1 MSYAYDPD
9 HLERTR
15 ELLYALVPEFYKRRD
30 RAAVVAVPPEPEE
43 LRAVIEALAAPLAAL
58 RQSIEELY
66 GDLFVES
73 AGAGMLPELAASIG
87 VDLVF
92 RDAEANRRDLAAAM
106 DWRRRKGTPS
116 MLEEMARTLADRQV
130 ALQEGWKALMLTQD
144 LNIIRPERVLA
155 NLRAASVAERA
166 AGPLATLSR
175 LFDPRPIGP
184 DAGHVHPS
192 HLVHWAFPTQLHP
205 LRRGAC
211 RELPPGAADRR
222 FAFDAANAW
231 RPLRVRAT
239 GFEDRPGTDRVPDGL
254 FAETPGD
261 WFGREGRFTVR
272 LTGVPAA
279 ATRPARPVLRVAR
292 TIRADVALG
301 QAPAALTLVDAAV
314 ERFSGPVEIELIAAP
329 LTGMLPDLVQAVM
342 RGQITVGPAGLVAS
356 ASGVGVVPASH
367 VMLLRLR
374 PAGPATSRML
384 GETVLELAGTAVD
397 GRRAAADPALA
408 LAGYARGSLYL
419 RLPEQRVTGVRLF
432 WIGAD
437 GSLHDAEAPDLVPP
451 LRPLEAGALPARS
464 LISAPV
470 GPVWPEAAETS
481 ERAPFA
487 PALAAPAAAPAV
499 LHGGDTLHANGTAN
513 LPGAESAALVFALS
527 YFAGQRRFDPMLRL
541 GWTGPDPRTA
551 SWTAINANGLP
562 VNAAALPARFA
573 ALGAIL
579 AAGPSDLAL
588 SVRFESSMAGAILTP
603 AEVAFTG
610 FDGSAILIHL
620 PELIASE
627 TAETAPDGSAFW
639 PRGPAPLARHSQAV
653 QVGLDGSTW
662 VAGTT
667 TPARR
672 SLGPAAPLVTA
683 RAMRRREAAWRR
695 LCPWQNEA
703 GPNVLGPTLP
713 GRLDIDPA
721 FALFAMNATDGIVP
735 HPAAVGI
742 VAPDPVTVDMQDG
755 ATMEIG
761 ALPIDHRRFLGGIR
775 RAATRIVSASGHL
788 GAAATPDH
796 LALPLHRTLA
806 AALTAADGSGLPEE
820 VIEIVDSGFYA
831 AQALSWPAGPSRLEV
846 RAAPFERPMVQV
858 ASSAP
863 GTAQYDSLDLT
874 GLAITRQ
881 GPGAATLNLPPAQTV
896 TLNFIGILR
905 GDYTLRVRLLEA
917 AGTERA
923 VIRRCCLGPL
933 RFDEEGEIS
942 VSDTIIDA
950 GADTAVAVSAPLAR
964 VNTDRVTIAGEV
976 ASEEVEL
983 SDTIVTG
990 RVIAQERFR
999 GCVRYSLV
1007 GLGSQ
1012 TPRRHRVLEAE
1023 ANGRPIRA
1031 PFESRDRRDP
1041 SWLKLDPAGDR
1052 RILTGA
1058 SDGGEMGAF
1067 GAARLGE
1074 LFAGVERRLLEHT
1087 PAGLK
1092 TGIVMR
1098 S

>member
-1 MSYAYDPD
+1 MTYDFDPD

-15 ELLYALVPEFYKRRD
+15 DLLYALVPEFYKRRD
-30 RAAVVAVPPEPEE
+30 RAAVVAVPAEPEE

-73 AGAGMLPELAASIG
+73 AGARMLPQLAASIG
-87 VDLVF
+87 VELVF
-92 RDAEANRRDLAAAM
+92 RDPEANRRDLAAAM
-106 DWRRRKGTPS
+106 GWRRRKGTPS

-155 NLRAASVAERA
+155 DLRPASVAEHA

-184 DAGHVHPS
+184 EVGHVHPR
-192 HLVHWAFPTQLHP
+192 HLVHWAFQTQLHP
-205 LRRGAC
+205 LRNAAC
-211 RELPPGAADRR
+211 HELPPGAADRR

-239 GFEDRPGTDRVPDGL
+239 GFDDRPGTDRVPDGL
-254 FAETPGD
+254 FAEAPGD
-261 WFGREGRFTVR
+261 WFGRDGRFTVR

-279 ATRPARPVLRVAR
+279 AARPATPVPRLAR
-292 TIRADVALG
+292 LVRADTALG
-301 QAPAALTLVDAAV
+301 QARATLTLIDAVV
-314 ERFSGPVEIELIAAP
+314 ECYSGPVEIELIAAP
-329 LTGMLPDLVQAVM
+329 LSGMVPDLPQAAM
-342 RGQITVGPAGLVAS
+342 RGQITVGPAGLVGS
-356 ASGVGVVPASH
+356 SLGLGTVSASH

-374 PAGPATSRML
+374 PTAPATSRML
-384 GETVLELAGTAVD
+384 GETVLEIAGEAVS
-397 GRRAAADPALA
+397 GRRVSTDAVLG
-408 LAGYARGSLYL
+408 LAGYRRGALYV
-419 RLPEQRVTGVRLF
+419 RLPEQRITGTRLF

-437 GSLHDAEAPDLVPP
+437 GSLHEAEAPTMVPP

-470 GPVWPEAAETS
+470 GPVWPEAVETS

-487 PALAAPAAAPAV
+487 PALAAPAAAPAI
-499 LHGGDTLHANGTAN
+499 LHGGDTLHPNGTAL
-513 LPGAESAALVFALS
+513 LPAAERGVLSFALTS
-527 YFAGQRRFDPMLRL
+527 FAGQRRFDPMLRL
-541 GWTGPDPRTA
+541 VWTGPDPRTA
-551 SWTAINANGLP
+551 IWAAVGADGVP
-562 VNAAALPARFA
+562 VNAAGLPARFA
-573 ALGAIL
+573 ALSAIL

-588 SVRFESSMAGAILTP
+588 SVRFESSMAGAVFTP
-603 AEVAFTG
+603 AEVAFTA
-610 FDGSAILIHL
+610 FDGSTVLIHL
-620 PELIASE
+620 PELVASD

-639 PRGPAPLARHSQAV
+639 PRGPAPLVQHSPAV
-653 QVGLDGSTW
+653 QVGMDGSTW

-672 SLGPAAPLVTA
+672 SLGPAAPLALPV
-683 RAMRRREAAWRR
+683 AMRRREARWRR

-703 GPNVLGPTLP
+703 GPDVLDPTLA

-721 FALFAMNATDGIVP
+721 FGLFALCAADGVVP

-742 VAPDPVTVDMQDG
+742 AAPDPVTVDLQEG

-761 ALPIDHRRFLGGIR
+761 ALPIDYRRFLGGNP

-788 GAAATPDH
+788 GADATTDN
-796 LALPLHRTLA
+796 LMLPLHRTLA
-806 AALTAADGSGLPEE
+806 AALAAANGSALAEE

-831 AQALSWPAGPSRLEV
+831 GQALVWPQGLTRLEI
-846 RAAPFERPMVQV
+846 RAAPFARPMIQIA
-858 ASSAP
+858 ASTP
-863 GTAQYDSLDLT
+863 GAAQYQALDLS
-874 GLAITRQ
+874 GLAVTRQ
-881 GPGAATLNLPPAQTV
+881 GPGAATLNLPPAQQV
-896 TLNFIGILR
+896 GLNFISVLR
-905 GDYTLRVRLLEA
+905 GDYTLRLRLLEA

-923 VIRRCCLGPL
+923 VIRRCGLGPL
-933 RFDEEGEIS
+933 RIDEEGEIVITDS
-942 VSDTIIDA
+942 IIDA
-950 GADTAVAVSAPLAR
+950 GADSAIAVNAPLAR
-964 VNTDRVTIAGEV
+964 INAERVTIAGQI
-976 ASEEVEL
+976 ASQEVEL

-1007 GLGSQ
+1007 GLASQ

-1023 ANGRPIRA
+1023 ANNRPIRA
-1031 PFESRDRRDP
+1031 PFESHDRRDP
-1041 SWLKLDPAGDR
+1041 AWLKLDPAGDI

-1058 SDGGEMGAF
+1058 SDGSEMGAF
-1067 GAARLGE
+1067 NAARLRE
-1074 LFAGVERRLLEHT
+1074 RFAGIERRLLEHT

-1092 TGIVMR
+1092 TGIVTR